1 MAAVLGMRKTV
12 FYVITLQ
19 STRSIEVRSKVTG
32 MQANGSG
39 KAGGR

>member
-19 STRSIEVRSKVTG
+19 STIYTG
-32 MQANGSG
+32 ALFMQDKSLFQQLDLS
-39 KAGGR
+39 